1 MKILALDIDGTLID
15 HENNEEKIKKSL
27 KNLGSY
33 VLAKEYIVILCTG
46 RSKEEIYKD
55 CYLIN
60 TLSPSYLI
68 TNCGMEIF
76 EKQHNNFDVSEDY
89 IKYINS
95 FDERELLKCVD
106 IIIQI
111 IPNIKIQGK
120 NRIFKYKKS
129 YYLED
134 EELKVLKENLKD
146 INKKFKKIDIIV
158 TFRSEGSHYLDI
170 QHSKITKFGALD
182 FVAKK
187 NKVINNDIYYFGDN
201 GNDIPCI
208 INLHNSF
215 LFSTYK
221 NKIKWFYNLDE
232 PNIFL
237 ADKPGSDSI
246 IKKLIMQND

>member
-15 HENNEEKIKKSL
+15 TENNKEKIKKSL
-27 KNLGSY
+27 KNLASY
-33 VLAKEYIVILCTG
+33 ALAKEYIIILCTG
-46 RSKEEIYKD
+46 RSKAEIYND

-60 TLSPSYLI
+60 ILSPSYLI

-76 EKQHNNFDVSEDY
+76 EKKHNNFDVSEDY

-95 FDERELLKCVD
+95 FDERELLECVD
-106 IIIQI
+106 VIIQI

-120 NRIFKYKKS
+120 NHNFKYKKS

-134 EELKVLKENLKD
+134 KEIKVLKENLKD
-146 INKKFKKIDIIV
+146 INEKFKKIDIIV
-158 TFRSEGSHYLDI
+158 TFRSEGFHYLDI

-182 FVAKK
+182 FIAK
-187 NKVINNDIYYFGDN
+187 INRVSNDSIYYFGDN
-201 GNDIPCI
+201 GNDMPCVLNIPQ
-208 INLHNSF
+208 SF

-221 NKIKWFYNLDE
+221 NKIKWFYDLNK

-237 ADKPGSDSI
+237 TDKIGSESI
-246 IKKLIMQND
+246 IKRLIMQNE